1 MSLDNAKPEPSR
13 KQLTFHLFSMK
24 DMSAEK
30 SDYELSGTEVVP
42 SVTRYGVNCPN
53 SII

>member
-1 MSLDNAKPEPSR
+1 
-13 KQLTFHLFSMK
+13 MK

-30 SDYELSGTEVVP
+30 SDYELSSTEVVP
-42 SVTRYGVNCPN
+42 SVTRYEVNCPN